1 MAFERQGKIEKKISY
16 SLFLNGPNVHF
27 GSILFGAVHKTYNT
41 LDSNSRI
48 IITAQSVAIL
58 DGNLYGKSVVDIQFP
73 VLLDSGTYSVY
84 LQNL

>member
-1 MAFERQGKIEKKISY
+1 MRQ
-16 SLFLNGPNVHF
+16 
-27 GSILFGAVHKTYNT
+27 AYNT